1 MLTEKTAKSEILE
14 KMQLPKEHFLY
25 SKTAAPKPNP
35 KYLIKQQQ
43 I

>member
-25 SKTAAPKPNP
+25 RKETHAQKPNP
-35 KYLIKQQQ
+35 KYLIRSE
-43 I
+43 